1 MTEALGIIGYTLC
14 IKGPFLWK
22 LGRTLE
28 TPSFRLEAGHRR
40 TTSAYESHSLI
51 PELLYDGRQ
60 LTVRGPKVEPCMA
73 HGMAADSS
81 I

>member
-1 MTEALGIIGYTLC
+1 MEGMTETLGIIGYTLC

-40 TTSAYESHSLI
+40 MISVYESHSLI
-51 PELLYDGRQ
+51 PELMYDI
-60 LTVRGPKVEPCMA
+60 TARGPKVEPCMA